1 MSRFFEFA
9 NNHPILLGLLIA
21 LIVAFF
27 LLESRRQ
34 GAKVSPSELGIL
46 TNNQGAKVIDL
57 REPKEFNAGHIAG
70 SQNIP
75 FSRLS
80 ENIDSLKATGAPLIF
95 VCKMGTVAGS
105 AIVKLDHQD
114 TYRLAGGIMN
124 WQSSGLPLV
133 TPKSS
138 KTKVKS

>member
-9 NNHPILLGLLIA
+9 NNHPVLLGLLIA
-21 LIVAFF
+21 LIIVFF

-34 GAKVSPSELGIL
+34 GSKVSPSELGIL

-57 REPKEFNAGHIAG
+57 REQKDFKAGHIAG

-80 ENIDSLKATGAPLIF
+80 DNIDSLKATGTPLIF

-105 AIVKLDHQD
+105 AIAKLDHKD

-133 TPKSS
+133 AS
-138 KTKVKS
+138 KTSKSK